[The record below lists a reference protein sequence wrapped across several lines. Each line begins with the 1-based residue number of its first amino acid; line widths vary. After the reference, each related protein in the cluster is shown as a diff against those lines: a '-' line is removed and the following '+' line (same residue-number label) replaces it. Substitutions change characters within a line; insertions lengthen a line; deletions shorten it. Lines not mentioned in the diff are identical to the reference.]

1 MRFSTA
7 SCCRR
12 SFEFRALR
20 WIAFAIAIAVGSSVA
35 SDVAAQ
41 SADPNAPAAVQESTG
56 EAPVTSSRE
65 AELEQRIRELEK
77 AASERTAREAALEE
91 RLKSLEK
98 MLNRDAGVV
107 PSTNLELQDPRD
119 DPLPGE
125 EAFLPEAV
133 ELQAPGMMPAAPPAN
148 LPPGAPLS
156 EKASAAANASDEVRM
171 PYKGKALKGSAGF
184 GVGSGFVIT
193 TDDDEY
199 QLQLHNLTQLDLRM
213 YNDPKMYPTN
223 SSFGFPREWL
233 IFNGRLTKPIE
244 YTVILNW
251 GFTNINLLDA
261 FVNFNYDPRLQVK
274 IGRFK
279 TPWSY
284 EFYAEP
290 VNGLI
295 NPERSI
301 YFNNIG
307 ENRDTGVMVWGQ
319 VFDKTTD
326 YAIGVFNG
334 VRNGYVDNNDAKA
347 VMGYF
352 NTRPL
357 EKSGIDLFKYWNVG
371 GSMAFN
377 VYNDV
382 ARPELYR
389 TNVPYPGDATMSPLW
404 LQLNKDT
411 YAFGSQQFFGLHS
424 AFYYDS
430 LSLIGEWYSGYET
443 YAKKSN
449 LLNGDKIVNNGWYI
463 QAGYFLTGEKVTSR
477 GLVNPLREFNPKS
490 WDGLGALELAFRYAN
505 QTVDKD
511 VFNFAPASK
520 WTNDTDVIDIGMNWY
535 WNANMKFY
543 FGWERALFGQ
553 PIQAAPGVNPNGP
566 PQYWMSTS
574 DMFWARMQLYY

>member
-1 MRFSTA
+1 MR
-7 SCCRR
+7 
-12 SFEFRALR
+12 
-20 WIAFAIAIAVGSSVA
+20 WVAIAVAFIVGASVSSE
-35 SDVAAQ
+35 VAAQ
-41 SADPNAPAAVQESTG
+41 STDPSTPAAAQEPTA
-56 EAPVTSSRE
+56 EVPVASSRE
-65 AELEQRIRELEK
+65 AELEQRIRDLEK
-77 AASERTAREAALEE
+77 AANERAAREAVLEN

-98 MLNRDAGVV
+98 ALNRDAGVV

-125 EAFLPEAV
+125 EAFLPEV
-133 ELQAPGMMPAAPPAN
+133 VDLQPGPIPATPGVTA
-148 LPPGAPLS
+148 PPGAS
-156 EKASAAANASDEVRM
+156 IAERASAAANASDEVRM
-171 PYKGKALKGSAGF
+171 PFKGKASKGSAGF
-184 GVGSGFVIT
+184 GQGSGFVIT

-199 QLQLHNLTQLDLRM
+199 QLQFHDLTQLDLRQ
-213 YNDPKMYPTN
+213 YSFPQMYPTN
-223 SSFGFPREWL
+223 SSFGFPRQWI

-244 YTVILNW
+244 YLFIVNW

-261 FVNFNYDPRLQVK
+261 FVNFNYDPRLQFK

-295 NPERSI
+295 SPERSI
-301 YFNNIG
+301 YFNNLG
-307 ENRDTGVMVWGQ
+307 ENRDTGAMVWGQ
-319 VFDKTTD
+319 IFDKTSD
-326 YAIGVFNG
+326 YAFGVFNG

-347 VMGYF
+347 LMGYF

-377 VYNDV
+377 VYNDP

-404 LQLNKDT
+404 LQLNKDV
-411 YAFGSQQFFGLHS
+411 YAFGSQQLFGLHS
-424 AFYYDS
+424 ALFYNS

-443 YAKKSN
+443 YANKSN
-449 LLNGDKIVNNGWYI
+449 LLKGDKIVNNGWYV

-477 GLVNPLREFNPKS
+477 GIVNPNRNFNPKS
-490 WDGLGALELAFRYAN
+490 LDGLGAFELAFRWAN
-505 QTVDKD
+505 QTVDQTI
-511 VFNFAPASK
+511 FQFASKTK
-520 WTNDTDVIDIGMNWY
+520 WTNDTDVVDLGVNWY
-535 WNANMKFY
+535 WNPNVKFY
-543 FGWERALFGQ
+543 LGWERALFGR
-553 PIQAAPGVNPNGP
+553 PIQAAPGVNPSGP
-566 PQYWMSTS
+566 PQYWMTNS